1 MIENMIRRAMWHTG
15 DIITEFRSDPEHWD
29 NKRRLH
35 GLPLLR
41 KRSNY
46 KGRKNIAPAVIFASV
61 EESIL
66 SLIPAVTD
74 EIFSSFADVR
84 DIQIGERNIYDKSI

>member
-1 MIENMIRRAMWHTG
+1 MIENMVRRAMGHTG
-15 DIITEFRSDPEHWD
+15 YIITEFRSDPAHWD
-29 NKRRLH
+29 NNKRRLH

-46 KGRKNIAPAVIFASV
+46 KGRKNIVPSVIFSSV
-61 EESIL
+61 EEEIF

-84 DIQIGERNIYDKSI
+84 DIQIGERNIYEP

>member
-1 MIENMIRRAMWHTG
+1 MIENLIRRAMGYTG
-15 DIITEFRSDPEHWD
+15 DIFTEFRSDPAHWD
-29 NKRRLH
+29 NNKRRLH

-46 KGRKNIAPAVIFASV
+46 KGRKNIVPAVFFACAEEAIF
-61 EESIL
+61 

-74 EIFSSFADVR
+74 EIFSSLADVR
-84 DIQIGERNIYDKSI
+84 DIQIGKRNIYEP

>member
-1 MIENMIRRAMWHTG
+1 MIENMVRRAMGYT
-15 DIITEFRSDPEHWD
+15 DAIITEFRSDPTHWGN

-46 KGRKNIAPAVIFASV
+46 KGRKNIVPSVIFASV
-61 EESIL
+61 EEAIS

-74 EIFSSFADVR
+74 EIFSSLADVR
-84 DIQIGERNIYDKSI
+84 DIQIGERNIYEP

>member
-1 MIENMIRRAMWHTG
+1 MIDNLVRRAMGHTG
-15 DIITEFRSDPEHWD
+15 DIITEFRSDPAYWGN

-46 KGRKNIAPAVIFASV
+46 KGRKNIVPAVIFASV
-61 EESIL
+61 EEAIS

-74 EIFSSFADVR
+74 EIFSSLADVR
-84 DIQIGERNIYDKSI
+84 DIQIGERNIYEP

>member
-1 MIENMIRRAMWHTG
+1 MIENVIRRAMGYTD
-15 DIITEFRSDPEHWD
+15 DIITEFRSDPAHWD
-29 NKRRLH
+29 NNKRRLH

-46 KGRKNIAPAVIFASV
+46 KGRKNIVPAVIFASV
-61 EESIL
+61 EEAIF

-74 EIFSSFADVR
+74 EVFSSLADVR
-84 DIQIGERNIYDKSI
+84 DIQIGVRNIYEP

>member
-1 MIENMIRRAMWHTG
+1 MIENIVRRAMGYTG
-15 DIITEFRSDPEHWD
+15 NIFAEFRNDPKHWD
-29 NKRRLH
+29 NNKRRLH

-46 KGRKNIAPAVIFASV
+46 KGRKNIASAVIFASV
-61 EESIL
+61 EEVLS

-74 EIFSSFADVR
+74 EIFSSLADVR
-84 DIQIGERNIYDKSI
+84 DIQIGERNIYEP